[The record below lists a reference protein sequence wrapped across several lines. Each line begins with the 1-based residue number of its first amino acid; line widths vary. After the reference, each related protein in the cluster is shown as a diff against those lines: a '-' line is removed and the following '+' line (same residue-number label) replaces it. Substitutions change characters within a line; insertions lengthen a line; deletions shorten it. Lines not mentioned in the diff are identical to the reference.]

1 MKLIA
6 QYRVVNLKVQVKDVH
21 HTSSQ
26 WAHTPNFTSLY
37 LFPKSRGKRY
47 VVEAPLAGHEPAWLK
62 FLLHR
67 VSHVVSGALGETR
80 QAPMTHCS
88 PLAARDARLH
98 IPTVSPRQVGGRW
111 ALITI

>member
-37 LFPKSRGKRY
+37 LFPKSGGKRY

-67 VSHVVSGALGETR
+67 VSHVVSGDTR
-80 QAPMTHCS
+80 QAPTTHCS
-88 PLAARDARLH
+88 SLAARDARLL
-98 IPTVSPRQVGGRW
+98 IPTDSFDSWGLAICEGG
-111 ALITI
+111 